1 MKLCFSTLGC
11 SDMSLEEILALCSE
25 YGISAIEIR
34 GIGGVL
40 DNSKIQA
47 FAKESLND
55 TKEAFRASGVTP
67 TVLGTSC
74 SFHNAERLDGSI
86 NEGLAAI
93 ALAESLNI
101 PYVRVFGDKILPD
114 DELGCTQRVISGLRT
129 LCAAAKN
136 TAVLLEA
143 HGNFNTVTTL
153 APILKELG
161 DMKNF
166 GLIWDIE
173 HTHGPYGEDW
183 SDFYKFARPFVK
195 HVHIKD
201 RSVAEDRL
209 VLIGNGDIPII
220 PIVKR
225 LLSDGYDGCLSL
237 EWEKKWHPE
246 LPDIRTALDSF
257 IKTMNEVHT

>member
-11 SDMSLEEILALCSE
+11 SDMSLEEILALCAD
-25 YGISAIEIR
+25 YRISALEIR

-47 FAKESLND
+47 FAKESIGV
-55 TKEAFRASGVTP
+55 TSEAFRASGVAP
-67 TVLGTSC
+67 KVLGTSC
-74 SFHNAERLDGSI
+74 SFHNAERFDKSVG
-86 NEGLAAI
+86 EGLAAI
-93 ALAESLNI
+93 ELAEKLGI
-101 PYVRVFGDKILPD
+101 PYIRVFGDKILSD
-114 DELGCTQRVISGLRT
+114 DELGCTERVISGLKT

-136 TAVLLEA
+136 TSVLLEI

-153 APILKELG
+153 SPILNELH
-161 DMKNF
+161 DTKNF

-173 HTHGPYGEDW
+173 HTHGSYGENW
-183 SDFYKFARPFVK
+183 LDFYEIVRPFVK

-201 RSVAEDRL
+201 RSDAEDRL
-209 VLIGNGDIPII
+209 VLVGKGDIPII

-257 IKTMNEVHT
+257 IKTMNEVRT